1 MTGSNPYGGYDLVIR
16 EFEPSDSD
24 GVRRVCFKHFRS
36 LTFPSVFFYLSQHL
50 ADMIALLVIGKVFM
64 DFRQLVSMLV
74 LFCVYLT
81 GRSIWEV
88 ETYIRNCCTDLRNVH
103 ELYMI
108 SPGYHF
114 WVAEL
119 VKRRNPIRKRRS
131 MVLGNGG
138 GSNSRSEGLEQNDCG
153 SKSFDCEDTPSNK
166 MEGCESILVGCVGL
180 APYRDDPK
188 IGRLVRLVVGVESR
202 RMRIGTRLLAQME
215 NFAKDFGYKE
225 IHLYTNNLSTSPIK
239 FISQHGYQLV
249 QVISRGLMRGDLLL
263 WRKSFEKSS
272 SDNSYLN
279 NERNSIGERVILD

>member
-1 MTGSNPYGGYDLVIR
+1 MSGTNPYGGYELVIR
-16 EFEPSDSD
+16 DFEPSDSD

-36 LTFPSVFFYLSQHL
+36 LTFPSVFFYLSQHI
-50 ADMIALLVIGKVFM
+50 ADAIALLIIGKIFL
-64 DFRQLVSMLV
+64 DLKQLISMLV
-74 LFCVYLT
+74 LFGVYLT

-88 ETYIRNCCTDLRNVH
+88 ESYIRNCCTDLRNVH

-114 WVAEL
+114 WVAEM
-119 VKRRNPIRKRRS
+119 VKRKNSLRRRRS
-131 MVLGNGG
+131 IRLNNGG
-138 GSNSRSEGLEQNDCG
+138 TVEIENSELNENN
-153 SKSFDCEDTPSNK
+153 SKSFENEENSNK
-166 MEGCESILVGCVGL
+166 SENDSILVGCVGL

-202 RMRIGTRLLAQME
+202 RMRIGTRLLAHME

-263 WRKSFEKSS
+263 WRKCFEKESI
-272 SDNSYLN
+272 DMLYLN
-279 NERNSIGERVILD
+279 NERTSIGERVILD

>member
-1 MTGSNPYGGYDLVIR
+1 MTGNNPYGGYDLVIR

-50 ADMIALLVIGKVFM
+50 ADMIALLVIGKIFM
-64 DFRQLVSMLV
+64 DFKQLVSMLV
-74 LFCVYLT
+74 LFGVYLT

-119 VKRRNPIRKRRS
+119 VKRRNSLRKRRS
-131 MVLGNGG
+131 VILN
-138 GSNSRSEGLEQNDCG
+138 GSNGVSLRAEGLEQNDCG
-153 SKSFDCEDTPSNK
+153 SKNTECEETQGSKAECGD
-166 MEGCESILVGCVGL
+166 SILVGCVGL

-215 NFAKDFGYKE
+215 NFAKEYGYKE

-263 WRKSFEKSS
+263 WRKSFEKTG

>member
-1 MTGSNPYGGYDLVIR
+1 MTNNNPFGGYELVIR

-50 ADMIALLVIGKVFM
+50 ADMIALLVIGKVFL
-64 DFRQLVSMLV
+64 DFKQLISMLV
-74 LFCVYLT
+74 LFGVYLT

-88 ETYIRNCCTDLRNVH
+88 ESYIRNCCTDLRNVH

-119 VKRRNPIRKRRS
+119 VKRRNSLRKRRS
-131 MVLGNGG
+131 LILSS
-138 GSNSRSEGLEQNDCG
+138 SNSNKLENDVDENN
-153 SKSFDCEDTPSNK
+153 SKNVECDDNSNK
-166 MEGCESILVGCVGL
+166 VENSDSILVGCVGL

-188 IGRLVRLVVGVESR
+188 IGRLVRLVVGIESR

-263 WRKSFEKSS
+263 WRKCFEKGTN
-272 SDNSYLN
+272 DNSYLN
-279 NERNSIGERVILD
+279 TERSSIGERVVLD